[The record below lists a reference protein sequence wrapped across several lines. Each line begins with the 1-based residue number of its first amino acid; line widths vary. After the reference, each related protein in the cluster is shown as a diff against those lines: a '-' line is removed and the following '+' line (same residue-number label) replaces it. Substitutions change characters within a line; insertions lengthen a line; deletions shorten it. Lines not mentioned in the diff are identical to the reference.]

1 MSRERK
7 HENPTV
13 QAIAEAMAAKRR
25 ELIAQPISAI
35 WGDLAE
41 VALSEATRFLKE
53 GK

>member
-1 MSRERK
+1 MSREHK

-25 ELIAQPISAI
+25 ELITRPLSAI

-41 VALSEATRFLKE
+41 AALSEATRLLKE